1 MLGKQVSVDLKVCS
15 NKVQAEKSSSNENL
29 PSVIH
34 QFDVDQT
41 LGMNKIFRKRF
52 AVESFTYKSRLF
64 GTICTNHLKTIKVY
78 EA

>member
-41 LGMNKIFRKRF
+41 LGMNKI
-52 AVESFTYKSRLF
+52 YK
-64 GTICTNHLKTIKVY
+64 IN
-78 EA
+78 